1 MGLLEKLGALKE
13 RRSDPCLREGVAD
26 LTCFMKRMGE
36 ERQQEAKTVLDTCN
50 VPFIPHS
57 FIFFSPLFTTQQYTM
72 QRSEY
77 AKHA

>member
-1 MGLLEKLGALKE
+1 MGLLEKLDALKE
-13 RRSDPCLREGVAD
+13 RRSDPCLRDGVAD
-26 LTCFMKRMGE
+26 LTCFMKLMGE

-50 VPFIPHS
+50 VSFIPHS